1 MQDAGPLENTEVA
14 PPKAGRRPADS
25 GDITPTEAATGIDA
39 VMNVA
44 ASHSPHKQ
52 ASAWVALGLWLLA
65 SLGALLYFEFEA
77 LRAGILCIG
86 G

>member
-1 MQDAGPLENTEVA
+1 
-14 PPKAGRRPADS
+14 
-25 GDITPTEAATGIDA
+25 
-39 VMNVA
+39 MNVA